1 MIKLFEGEKLVS
13 QSEHRLVEMTL
24 TTNRICYEYAVWG
37 YSYHQ
42 NIPLEHITS
51 YENRYSSQIGYLILA
66 VMSPIFGYS
75 IGKDISIGLGFVLLI
90 VFSILYL
97 ITRQNNIIVASPS
110 IKMKIDVKGMEK
122 EKILDF
128 INLIEETKYT
138 RIKALNKEK

>member
-24 TTNRICYEYAVWG
+24 TTNRIYYEYAVWG

-75 IGKDISIGLGFVLLI
+75 IGKILVL
-90 VFSILYL
+90 V
-97 ITRQNNIIVASPS
+97 
-110 IKMKIDVKGMEK
+110 
-122 EKILDF
+122 
-128 INLIEETKYT
+128 
-138 RIKALNKEK
+138 